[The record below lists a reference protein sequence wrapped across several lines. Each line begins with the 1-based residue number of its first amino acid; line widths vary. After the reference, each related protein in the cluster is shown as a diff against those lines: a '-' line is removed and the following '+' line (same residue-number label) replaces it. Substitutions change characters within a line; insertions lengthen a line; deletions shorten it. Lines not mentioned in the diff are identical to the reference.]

1 MNLLSKSIFI
11 GQCVVAATV
20 LAQLLA
26 VSALW
31 FRGDL
36 GRPTA
41 KEIVH
46 ALDGVDVE
54 RLRESYT
61 SIDELIQS
69 DITSYGEVI
78 DNRVASRLDFD
89 LRETSLEK
97 GRQETRDLQDR
108 LKSAGERYEVLKRQ
122 FDTSFSRLSR
132 GAADQRLLEL
142 QENLESM
149 QPAQAKQQIQRLL
162 AGKSENTFL
171 NDVVSIIKTMS
182 ADKRKKLFAE
192 FQTPQETLLLA
203 KILDRIRR
211 GLPDSILFRETRD
224 KLRVDH
230 DAGGKQSVP

>member
-1 MNLLSKSIFI
+1 MKIFSKLLFSA
-11 GQCVVAATV
+11 QCVVAATV
-20 LAQLLA
+20 LAQGLA
-26 VSALW
+26 AGALW

-36 GRPTA
+36 GRLSSR
-41 KEIVH
+41 EFVH
-46 ALDGVDVE
+46 ALDGIDIE
-54 RLRESYT
+54 KLHASLA
-61 SIDELIQS
+61 SIDDRTPREI
-69 DITSYGEVI
+69 ISYGEVI
-78 DNRVASRLDFD
+78 DNRIASRLDFD

-122 FDTSFSRLSR
+122 FDASYSRLAR

-149 QPAQAKQQIQRLL
+149 KPAQAKEQIQRLL
-162 AGKSENTFL
+162 AGKSENAFL
-171 NDVVSIIKTMS
+171 NDVVAIIKTMS
-182 ADKRKKLFAE
+182 GDKRKKLFAE
-192 FQTPQETLLLA
+192 FQTPQETKLLA

-230 DAGGKQSVP
+230 DASGKPAL